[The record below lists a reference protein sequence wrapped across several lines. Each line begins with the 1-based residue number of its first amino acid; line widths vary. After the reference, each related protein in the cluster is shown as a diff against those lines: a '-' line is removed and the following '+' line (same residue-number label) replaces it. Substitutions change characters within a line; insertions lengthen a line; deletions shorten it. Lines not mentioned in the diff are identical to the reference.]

1 MRRSA
6 LAAGAAAFVL
16 ALAGC
21 GNTVDGRASGGTG
34 GTGGT
39 GGDGG
44 FMNLSELVSSSSDK
58 ASEASSS
65 RFSMETTG
73 MGQTMRAEGEARY
86 AGTDTAMSMTMDV
99 QGRSIEMRLVD
110 RTMYMKM
117 PQVQGA
123 EPGTGTDKPW
133 VEMSLDGDNPM
144 AEAMGGGAGMAEQS
158 DPTKVLEQLEQYGG
172 EIVDTRE
179 TTLDGEQVTRYT
191 VELDMTKAAAM
202 MGGEQLRAEPQ
213 PSQDTTIPMELYL
226 DSQNLPRRIEMNLDV
241 MGRSASMVMNYSDW
255 GTPVTIE
262 APPAD
267 QVTQFES
274 ADMPGGN

>member
-1 MRRSA
+1 MRRPA
-6 LAAGAAAFVL
+6 LAAGAAALVL

-21 GNTVDGRASGGTG
+21 GNTVDGQASDGTG
-34 GTGGT
+34 GTA
-39 GGDGG
+39 GDGG
-44 FMNLSELVSSSSDK
+44 FMNLSELASSSSDK

-65 RFSMETTG
+65 RFTMETTA
-73 MGQTMRAEGEARY
+73 MGQTMRAEGQARY
-86 AGTDTAMSMTMDV
+86 AGADTAMSMTMDI
-99 QGRSIEMRLVD
+99 QGQPMEMRMVD

-117 PQVQGA
+117 PQGQGA
-123 EPGTGTDKPW
+123 ALGAETGKPW

-144 AEAMGGGAGMAEQS
+144 AEAMGGADMAEQS
-158 DPTKVLEQLEQYGG
+158 DPTRILEQLEQFGG

-191 VELDMTKAAAM
+191 VELDMAKAATM

-213 PSQDTTIPMELYL
+213 PSQGTTIPMELYL
-226 DSQNLPRRIEMNLDV
+226 DSANLPVRIEMDMEV
-241 MGRSASMVMNYSDW
+241 MGQSSSMVMNYTDW

-267 QVTQFES
+267 QVAQLDT
-274 ADMPGGN
+274 AGMTGGN

>member
-16 ALAGC
+16 VLAGC
-21 GNTVDGRASGGTG
+21 GNTVDGQASG

-44 FMNLSELVSSSSDK
+44 FMNLSELVSSSSDN

-65 RFSMETTG
+65 RFTMETTA
-73 MGQTMRAEGEARY
+73 MGRTMRAEGQARY
-86 AGTDTAMSMTMDV
+86 AGADTAMSMTMDM
-99 QGRSIEMRLVD
+99 QGQSVEMRMVD

-117 PQVQGA
+117 PQGEGAALGA
-123 EPGTGTDKPW
+123 ESGKPW
-133 VEMSLDGDNPM
+133 VEMSLDGDNPV
-144 AEAMGGGAGMAEQS
+144 AEAMGGADMAEQS
-158 DPTKVLEQLEQYGG
+158 DPTRILEQLERYGG
-172 EIVDTRE
+172 EIVDTRG
-179 TTLDGEQVTRYT
+179 TTLDGEQVTQYT
-191 VELDMTKAAAM
+191 VELDTAKAATM

-226 DSQNLPRRIEMNLDV
+226 DSENLPKRIEMNMDV
-241 MGRSASMVMNYSDW
+241 MGQSSSMVMNYTDW

-267 QVTQFES
+267 QVAQFEQS
-274 ADMPGGN
+274 GMTGGN